1 MSDNM
6 ISGTEKVILYLDG
19 LTLAGSLTLISSWS
33 RVATSTCASCHV
45 LLAEWCTR
53 HVVNSKICIVVGF
66 MAFIGNF
73 DGLGMFVPEVE
84 VWRCPHFS
92 HDMFGLSC

>member
-1 MSDNM
+1 M
-6 ISGTEKVILYLDG
+6 YLDG

-53 HVVNSKICIVVGF
+53 HVHVPRSAGDSAVIETEQFLALDIVIRF
-66 MAFIGNF
+66 Q
-73 DGLGMFVPEVE
+73 
-84 VWRCPHFS
+84 
-92 HDMFGLSC
+92 

>member
-6 ISGTEKVILYLDG
+6 ISCSVKVILYLDG

-53 HVVNSKICIVVGF
+53 HVHVPRSAGDSAVIEMEQFLALDIV
-66 MAFIGNF
+66 IR
-73 DGLGMFVPEVE
+73 LQ
-84 VWRCPHFS
+84 
-92 HDMFGLSC
+92 

>member
-6 ISGTEKVILYLDG
+6 ISGTVKVILYLDG

-53 HVVNSKICIVVGF
+53 HVH
-66 MAFIGNF
+66 
-73 DGLGMFVPEVE
+73 VPRSAGDSAVIEME
-84 VWRCPHFS
+84 QFLAL
-92 HDMFGLSC
+92 DIIILLQ

>member
-6 ISGTEKVILYLDG
+6 ISGSVQVILYLDG

-53 HVVNSKICIVVGF
+53 HVH
-66 MAFIGNF
+66 
-73 DGLGMFVPEVE
+73 VPRSAGDSAVIEIEQFLALCRLFYCNVK
-84 VWRCPHFS
+84 
-92 HDMFGLSC
+92 

>member
-6 ISGTEKVILYLDG
+6 ISGSVQVILYLDG
-19 LTLAGSLTLISSWS
+19 LTLAGSLTLMSSWS

-53 HVVNSKICIVVGF
+53 HVH
-66 MAFIGNF
+66 
-73 DGLGMFVPEVE
+73 VPRSAGDSAVIEME
-84 VWRCPHFS
+84 QFLAL
-92 HDMFGLSC
+92 DIIILLQ

>member
-6 ISGTEKVILYLDG
+6 ISGSVKVILYLDG

-53 HVVNSKICIVVGF
+53 HVH
-66 MAFIGNF
+66 
-73 DGLGMFVPEVE
+73 VPRSAGDSAVIEIEQFLALCRLFYCNVK
-84 VWRCPHFS
+84 
-92 HDMFGLSC
+92 

>member
-1 MSDNM
+1 M

-19 LTLAGSLTLISSWS
+19 LTLAGSLTLMSSWS

-53 HVVNSKICIVVGF
+53 HVH
-66 MAFIGNF
+66 
-73 DGLGMFVPEVE
+73 VPRSAGDSAVIEIE
-84 VWRCPHFS
+84 QFLALDIIILLQLH
-92 HDMFGLSC
+92 MIIKSCLVQEAPTC

>member
-6 ISGTEKVILYLDG
+6 ISGTVKVILYLDG
-19 LTLAGSLTLISSWS
+19 LTLAGSLTLMSSWS

-53 HVVNSKICIVVGF
+53 HVH
-66 MAFIGNF
+66 
-73 DGLGMFVPEVE
+73 VPRSAGDSAVIEME
-84 VWRCPHFS
+84 QFLAL
-92 HDMFGLSC
+92 DIIILLQ